1 MLVLNLCQKFCP
13 EKIDFPLSSR
23 LGDGADGEVFELKDT
38 TDKVIKFSVLYEYPG
53 EDLDTKYDQI
63 CRTLDFIKMYKPD
76 SYARVYEHKTLG
88 RYTRPFAGSNQG
100 QKYILYYYFMEKLL
114 KISEDEKRVFHSIL
128 SHEDKNLNKNFSINK
143 IKKMLT
149 GMSMG
154 LDFDEKKVIL
164 FVESLKMSK
173 VCHNDLHVRNIMK
186 DFNGNFKLIDF
197 DRSYLLG

>member
-1 MLVLNLCQKFCP
+1 MLVFNFCQKFCP
-13 EKIDFPLSSR
+13 EKLDFELSNR
-23 LGDGADGEVFELKDT
+23 LGEGADGEVFELKGI
-38 TDKVIKFSVLYEYPG
+38 TDKVIKFSVLYESSD
-53 EDLDTKYDQI
+53 EDNKYEQI
-63 CRTLDFIKMYKPD
+63 CRTLDFLKIHKPD
-76 SYARVYEHKTLG
+76 SYARVYEHKMLG
-88 RYTRPFAGSNQG
+88 KYTPPFIGSNQV
-100 QKYILYYYFMEKLL
+100 QKRTLYYYVMEKLL

-128 SHEDKNLNKNFSINK
+128 SHEDKNLNKNYSINK

-164 FVESLKMSK
+164 FVESLKTSK
-173 VCHNDLHVRNIMK
+173 VCHNDLHNRNIMK